1 VNIKKYGGGN
11 YMDVFKE
18 GRKEELRKK
27 AIEELLE
34 AQNKIINDCQERYN
48 YYRVQLE
55 KINILENLTKNI
67 VINKEEKTKF
77 NREVNSALSEAK
89 QAIELKN
96 KLENLD

>member
-1 VNIKKYGGGN
+1 MGVVIN
-11 YMDVFKE
+11 MDVFKDM
-18 GRKEELRKK
+18 RKEELRKK
-27 AIEELLE
+27 AIDELLE

-67 VINKEEKTKF
+67 VINKDEKRKF
-77 NREVNSALSEAK
+77 NHEINSALSEAK

-96 KLENLD
+96 KLEDLD

>member
-1 VNIKKYGGGN
+1 MS
-11 YMDVFKE
+11 MDVFKE
-18 GRKEELRKK
+18 VRKEELRKK

-67 VINKEEKTKF
+67 VINNEEKTKF
-77 NREVNSALSEAK
+77 NQEVSSALREAK

-96 KLENLD
+96 KLEDLH